1 MQPAA
6 VRRVQAVALG
16 QEVDPEF
23 SAVRPFNGQSDFVVN
38 LNLGFRT
45 PESGWDAILAY
56 NYFSDRLNS
65 IGAVGS
71 PDIFE
76 QGRSQLDLSI
86 SKQINNLKVSLRAR
100 NLIDPD
106 YKLFSEFD
114 REYIFGQ
121 YRRGREIS
129 LSVSYGI

>member
-1 MQPAA
+1 
-6 VRRVQAVALG
+6 
-16 QEVDPEF
+16 
-23 SAVRPFNGQSDFVVN
+23 
-38 LNLGFRT
+38 
-45 PESGWDAILAY
+45 LAY

-76 QGRSQLDLSI
+76 QGRSQLDLSV

-106 YKLFSEFD
+106 YKLLLDLPGPGVRS
-114 REYIFGQ
+114 
-121 YRRGREIS
+121 
-129 LSVSYGI
+129 SVNTR